1 MVTQAHA
8 FLCRIHCAHV
18 LIAMLFSTVV
28 WPRMQSLYNGWRMHG
43 ADARSV
49 PVQHALHR
57 LAWFQL
63 CARRWYA
70 PDSLPMTLQ
79 RVLADHL
86 NGVCRFAHATV
97 LHGCAMGPPARS
109 HLAVRGNLS
118 TSYRRRCRACR
129 WLTRSGACAPS
140 PCVQTEED
148 AVALA
153 LTKLRSP
160 ARLTLIV
167 HVCAKNVVS
176 FVLLRQERVRRCHRC
191 CSASTC
197 TNNGRT
203 NPVATRT
210 RAR

>member
-86 NGVCRFAHATV
+86 NAVCRFAHATV
-97 LHGCAMGPPARS
+97 LHGCAMGPPAVDCIAGLELARCALGHNGITRRGPGVGRTSNWARGTARARFAGLEGAARAVVARS
-109 HLAVRGNLS
+109 HQRVAEASSRA
-118 TSYRRRCRACR
+118 TCRA
-129 WLTRSGACAPS
+129 SAP
-140 PCVQTEED
+140 
-148 AVALA
+148 
-153 LTKLRSP
+153 
-160 ARLTLIV
+160 
-167 HVCAKNVVS
+167 
-176 FVLLRQERVRRCHRC
+176 
-191 CSASTC
+191 
-197 TNNGRT
+197 
-203 NPVATRT
+203 
-210 RAR
+210 